1 MRPQDSSHLASLHA
15 ASAIYGC
22 WERVRYGVA
31 TGRAEHM
38 ERVEYAF
45 LPIRKLADMLRR
57 GEATP
62 VDLVEY
68 FVKRLETIGRR
79 LNAVVTIDRDGAL
92 REAHFALEELRAGR
106 DRGPLHGI
114 PYGVKDLVATVG
126 TPTSWGAGPLRDQ
139 QFDEDA
145 TIVKRLRDA
154 GAILVSKLALVE
166 LAGGFYNQP
175 NASFTGPG
183 INPWNVDA
191 WSGGS
196 SSGSGSA
203 VGAGC
208 VPFAIG
214 SDTLGSIITPSSY
227 CGIAGLR
234 PSYGRISRHGAMAL
248 SWTLDKL
255 GPMCLTADDCGLV
268 LEAIAGP
275 DIGDPTTLPSSFRH
289 TPSPPPALG
298 FRLGVVREGLE
309 AAQPEVR
316 RNFEASLSVLSEF
329 GALEDIELPDLP
341 YIQTGQIIIAA
352 EAAAALESLID
363 NGVIAHLTA
372 LEDRLGIFAGT
383 QIPAIDYLRAMRV
396 RRSIRTQINSLF
408 RRYDGIVSPTS
419 LQVASPLTVSFDEY
433 RGKARWSQLSAACS
447 LSGIP
452 AVTVPNGFGE
462 RELPTGLQII
472 GSTET
477 ERTILAVAHTYQQRT
492 SWHVMHPND

>member
-1 MRPQDSSHLASLHA
+1 
-15 ASAIYGC
+15 
-22 WERVRYGVA
+22 
-31 TGRAEHM
+31 M
-38 ERVEYAF
+38 ESVEYAF
-45 LPIRKLADMLRR
+45 LPIRKLGDMLRH
-57 GEATP
+57 GDVTP

-68 FVKRLETIGRR
+68 FIDRLETIGRR

-92 REAHFALEELRAGR
+92 REAQFATEELRAGR

-114 PYGVKDLVATVG
+114 PYGAKDLVATVG
-126 TPTSWGAGPLRDQ
+126 SPTSWGAGPLRDQ
-139 QFDEDA
+139 QFSQDA

-183 INPWNVDA
+183 INPWNTEA

-214 SDTLGSIITPSSY
+214 SDTLGSIMTPSSY

-234 PSYGRISRHGAMAL
+234 PTYGRVSRHGAMAL

-275 DIGDPTTLPSSFRH
+275 DIDDPTTLSSSFRH
-289 TPSPPPALG
+289 TPMRSTALG

-316 RNFEASLSVLSEF
+316 RNFEASLAVLSEF
-329 GALEDIELPDLP
+329 STLEDIELPNLP
-341 YIQTGQIIIAA
+341 YIQAGQVIIAA
-352 EAAAALESLID
+352 EAAAALEHLVES
-363 NGVIAHLTA
+363 GAIAQLTA
-372 LEDRLGIFAGT
+372 PEDRTGIFAGT
-383 QIPAIDYLRAMRV
+383 QIAAIDYLRALRV
-396 RRSIRTQINSLF
+396 RRLIRTEINTLF
-408 RRYDGIVSPTS
+408 QTYDGIVSPTS
-419 LQVASPLTVSFDEY
+419 LQVASPLTVSFNEY
-433 RGKARWSQLSAACS
+433 RGKARWSRLSAACS

-452 AVTVPNGFGE
+452 AVSVPNGFGE
-462 RELPTGLQII
+462 RELPTGLQIT
-472 GSTET
+472 GSAET
-477 ERTILAVAHTYQQRT
+477 ERDILAVAHAYQSQT
-492 SWHVMHPND
+492 NWHSMHPHH